1 MSPKCGMKKEMG
13 EPEAE
18 LLLSRLM
25 PAALPGQSS
34 FHVPSLLAKLC
45 GTFRKG
51 RWG

>member
-1 MSPKCGMKKEMG
+1 MG

-18 LLLSRLM
+18 LLLSRLT
-25 PAALPGQSS
+25 AVALPGQSS
-34 FHVPSLLAKLC
+34 FHVPSLPARLC